1 MSLYVFLR
9 HLLISSL
16 VNMLLTR
23 LTCLSYPKTERAKMT
38 TYPPPFSYHS
48 SFDIFFLGEVYFSP
62 VPVLCP
68 CLMCSHANVA
78 SFTRMQACDFCI
90 AGSISACF
98 TSYVSYAYIA

>member
-48 SFDIFFLGEVYFSP
+48 SFDIPIFLYFSL

-78 SFTRMQACDFCI
+78 SFTSSQHHLQREIDCI
-90 AGSISACF
+90 
-98 TSYVSYAYIA
+98 V